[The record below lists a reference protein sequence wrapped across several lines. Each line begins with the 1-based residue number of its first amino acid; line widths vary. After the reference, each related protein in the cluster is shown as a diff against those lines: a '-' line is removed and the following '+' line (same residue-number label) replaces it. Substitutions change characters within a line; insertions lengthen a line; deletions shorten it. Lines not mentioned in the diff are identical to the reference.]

1 MDLEIDLNKII
12 QEKAK
17 TAGKD
22 LAKELSEYMKKNLDN
37 YSKSNSKDN
46 VPNNI
51 ERKNIKQE
59 NNNVNVQSNKE
70 TYEFKTEDSKA
81 KYQVESRKIIKQY
94 GDIYEVKNGEEK
106 HYNINSEYPEFI
118 KQTELKDGY
127 YIMQNENLE
136 YKEDL
141 TQSINKSL
149 MNLKNSIATEEK
161 DFLKNCRV
169 NGAEYKLDEIGDDEK
184 YIYLTKVSDNTEFQE
199 YDISDELYNS
209 LLKDNRDE
217 IYLTYNNGK
226 YEIK

>member
-46 VPNNI
+46 VANNI
-51 ERKNIKQE
+51 EMKNTKRENRKSTE
-59 NNNVNVQSNKE
+59 NTQK
-70 TYEFKTEDSKA
+70 FKTEDSKA